1 MSIIM
6 ANPPGRVY
14 FRALFMCICNVV
26 QVYDYCDFSLLWTEV
41 SRDGQFFAGGEVLAA
56 HRILVWTEDG
66 HSYIYQLLNRWAQM
80 GAAFR
85 TFR

>member
-1 MSIIM
+1 MCLCH
-6 ANPPGRVY
+6 
-14 FRALFMCICNVV
+14 AL

-41 SRDGQFFAGGEVLAA
+41 SRDGQLFAGGEVLAA
-56 HRILVWTEDG
+56 HRVLVWTEDG
-66 HSYIYQLLNRWAQM
+66 HSHIYQLLNRWAQM